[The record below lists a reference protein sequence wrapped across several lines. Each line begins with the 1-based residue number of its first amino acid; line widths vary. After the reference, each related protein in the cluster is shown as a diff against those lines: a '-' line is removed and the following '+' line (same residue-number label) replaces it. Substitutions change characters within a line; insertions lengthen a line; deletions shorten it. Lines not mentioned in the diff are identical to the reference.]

1 MKKTLAILS
10 VVLLLVSC
18 SYEKINSDNMESF
31 ISSIIRKN
39 MNYLNSGI
47 NDYRYA
53 VSSCSD
59 SDNRIC
65 FLVCKRRCYG
75 DNLCYAIIYSTME
88 AEKDL
93 KTYRVA
99 DSLYIAFE
107 DQYKNDSL
115 KDVNRNICCSKS
127 IIYEDGIKLITTPSF
142 KKSRVVYCHGGCDLD
157 EIIQFRD
164 FPNESDNND
173 CVIEDAQI
181 DDSIESD
188 MEDMTNGGDD
198 YPDEYESGA
207 DDAME

>member
-1 MKKTLAILS
+1 MKSVFLTLTVI
-10 VVLLLVSC
+10 LLLGAC
-18 SYEKINSDNMESF
+18 SREKVNSDNIESYL
-31 ISSIIRKN
+31 SSIIKN
-39 MNYLNSGI
+39 NIDYLRGDI
-47 NDYRYA
+47 KYYRDML
-53 VSSCSD
+53 SD
-59 SDNRIC
+59 CHNSDNRIC
-65 FLVCKRRCYG
+65 FLVSKEKCSG
-75 DNLCYAIIYSTME
+75 DNLCFALIYSTME

-93 KTYRVA
+93 KTYRIA

-107 DQYKNDSL
+107 DQYKNDTL
-115 KDVNRNICCSKS
+115 RDANRDYCCSKS
-127 IIYEDGIKLITTPSF
+127 ILYESSIWIITTPSLR
-142 KKSRVVYCHGGCDLD
+142 KSRVVYCHGGCDLN

>member
-1 MKKTLAILS
+1 MKKILTILS

-18 SYEKINSDNMESF
+18 SDEKINSDNMESF

-39 MNYLNSGI
+39 MNYLNDGI

-75 DNLCYAIIYSTME
+75 DNLCFTLIYSTME

-107 DQYKNDSL
+107 DQYKNDTL
-115 KDVNRNICCSKS
+115 RDANRDYCCSES
-127 IIYEDGIKLITTPSF
+127 ILYESSIWIITTPSMD
-142 KKSRVVYCHGGCDLD
+142 KYRMVYCGDACDAD
-157 EIIQFRD
+157 NIIQFQD
-164 FPNESDNND
+164 FPNENDNND
-173 CVIEDAQI
+173 FVIEVAQI
-181 DDSIESD
+181 DETIESCFENESIG
-188 MEDMTNGGDD
+188 EDF
-198 YPDEYESGA
+198 DEL
-207 DDAME
+207 DKR

>member
-1 MKKTLAILS
+1 MKKILS
-10 VVLLLVSC
+10 ILSAVLLLVSC
-18 SYEKINSDNMESF
+18 SDEKINSDNMESF

-47 NDYRYA
+47 NDYRHA
-53 VSSCSD
+53 VGDCPD

-65 FLVCKRRCYG
+65 FLVSKERCYG
-75 DNLCYAIIYSTME
+75 DNLCFALIYSTME

-107 DQYKNDSL
+107 DQYKNDTL
-115 KDVNRNICCSKS
+115 RDANRDICCSES
-127 IIYEDGIKLITTPSF
+127 IIYEDGIMLITIPSL